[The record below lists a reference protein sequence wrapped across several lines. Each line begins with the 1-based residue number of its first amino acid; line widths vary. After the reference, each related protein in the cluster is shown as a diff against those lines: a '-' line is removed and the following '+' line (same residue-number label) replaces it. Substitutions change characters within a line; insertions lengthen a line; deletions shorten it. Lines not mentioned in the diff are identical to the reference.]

1 MNAGEKIISA
11 REVMESD
18 QLNQKRRRTKRKLR
32 LRIISKVSK
41 ILASILFAVWG
52 ISVMGGISEMRIQ

>member
-52 ISVMGGISEMRIQ
+52 ISVMGGISEMRI

>member
-11 REVMESD
+11 REVMDSD
-18 QLNQKRRRTKRKLR
+18 QLNQKRRRTNRKLR

-52 ISVMGGISEMRIQ
+52 ISVMGGVSEMRIQ